1 MTKEQRTV
9 AIGAVSGIV
18 MMVVLVWAI
27 GTYLPAPNVQ
37 DAYGDRIGY
46 ALRWSVVTALPLSS

>member
-46 ALRWSVVTALPLSS
+46 ALDGQSSRRCPFSS

>member
-27 GTYLPAPNVQ
+27 GTFLPQPNVH
-37 DAYGDRIGY
+37 DTFGDRIAY
-46 ALRWSVVTALPLSS
+46 ALR